1 MATTRKKTLAT
12 RRNADIRRMPDRS
25 GPAGTSAKA
34 VAGRRFARFGAAGL
48 GFAVLGLASGAA
60 SAQSVQLYG
69 AIDTG
74 LEYVTHANAAGNG
87 VLRMPTVTGGLM
99 ASRWGLRGQEDL
111 GDGLKASFALES
123 GFGTDN
129 GVQGQGGRL
138 FGRQAWVALGSRL
151 GQLTF
156 GRQYNAT
163 LYAIGDADV
172 MGPAV
177 YGLGSLDSYIPNTRS
192 DNAIGYRGTYDA
204 FTTVLT
210 YSLGRDVSAAGGPAA
225 TNCAGERA
233 DDRKACRQVAG
244 TLKYDTRGGGLAIG
258 YDQLRG
264 GPNASGLSAS
274 DRTDTRQL
282 LTGYLKLGQLKLGA
296 GWIARST
303 RAASKSDS
311 DLYFLGASY
320 PLTTAWTIDAEVARL
335 RTSIDNGKS
344 TLAAARATYAVSKRT
359 AVYGLAGFIDNNAGA
374 NLSVSGGQALSGLP
388 YGVNQAGVMAGM
400 RHLF

>member
-1 MATTRKKTLAT
+1 VGL
-12 RRNADIRRMPDRS
+12 
-25 GPAGTSAKA
+25 
-34 VAGRRFARFGAAGL
+34 AGL
-48 GFAVLGLASGAA
+48 AGLAVASGAA
-60 SAQSVQLYG
+60 CAQNVQLYG
-69 AIDTG
+69 AVDTG
-74 LEYVTHANAAGNG
+74 LEYVTRANAAGNG
-87 VLRMPTVTGGLM
+87 VLRMPNVTGGLM

-111 GDGLKASFALES
+111 GNGLKASFALES
-123 GFGTDN
+123 GFGTDS

-163 LYAIGDADV
+163 LFAIGDSDV

-177 YGLGSLDSYIPNTRS
+177 YGLGSLDNYIPNTRS
-192 DNAIGYRGTYDA
+192 DNAIGYRGTYDN

-225 TNCAGERA
+225 TNCPGERA

-244 TLKYDTRGGGLAIG
+244 TLKYDTRQGGVAVG
-258 YDQLRG
+258 YDQFRG
-264 GPNASGLSAS
+264 GPNVAGGLSDS
-274 DRTDTRQL
+274 DRTDTRHL
-282 LTGYLKLGQLKLGA
+282 LTAYVKFGQLKLGA
-296 GWIARST
+296 GWIARTT
-303 RAASKSDS
+303 RAAVKSDS
-311 DLYFLGASY
+311 DLYYLGASY
-320 PLTTAWTIDAEVARL
+320 PLTAAWTLDAEIARL
-335 RTSIDNGKS
+335 RSSIDNGKS
-344 TLAAARATYAVSKRT
+344 TLAAARATYAISKRT

-374 NLSVSGGQALSGLP
+374 NLSVSGGQALSALP